1 MTQQEHLQR
10 IRQRCVEL
18 LEIPGWPKYQV
29 AGWQSTIAAIDWV
42 VDCKRFRDSVSDP
55 SWPELEIIKT
65 IIAAWP
71 EELL

>member
-18 LEIPGWPKYQV
+18 LEIHGWPKYQV
-29 AGWQSTIAAIDWV
+29 AGWQSTIAAIDA
-42 VDCKRFRDSVSDP
+42 
-55 SWPELEIIKT
+55 LENMGEDDADILGLN
-65 IIAAWP
+65 IIAAWT

>member
-29 AGWQSTIAAIDWV
+29 AGWQSTIAAIDA
-42 VDCKRFRDSVSDP
+42 
-55 SWPELEIIKT
+55 LENMGEDDAAILGAN

-71 EELL
+71 EESL